1 MRELPLSLLSSTGV
15 CVLFQVIQEIQD
27 NGIQIYTGEIDEEE
41 DSADIKE
48 LRVREG
54 GHCGRAQCLVE
65 I

>member
-1 MRELPLSLLSSTGV
+1 M